1 MKRKRSSSGAA
12 RVLQESSSAG
22 NRHADGK
29 IKKPGKVITGSVGSS
44 GRPVM
49 REKQA
54 KLRQQVVMEIFEDFG
69 EDFDFDG

>member
-1 MKRKRSSSGAA
+1 
-12 RVLQESSSAG
+12 
-22 NRHADGK
+22 
-29 IKKPGKVITGSVGSS
+29 
-44 GRPVM
+44 VM